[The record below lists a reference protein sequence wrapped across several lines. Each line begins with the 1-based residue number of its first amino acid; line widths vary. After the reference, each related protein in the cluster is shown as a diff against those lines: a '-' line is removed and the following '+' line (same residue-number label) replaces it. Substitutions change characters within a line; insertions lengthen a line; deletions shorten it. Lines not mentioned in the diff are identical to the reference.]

1 MNRATRDK
9 FASGTDQSNLT
20 SGNACWQ
27 TAPKVFEKLNR
38 DFGPFDIDLTADVQ
52 RALCP
57 TFFGPGSKSG
67 EDALT
72 AQWTM
77 HGRNGYSNPP
87 YGAFVARML
96 EQAVYWARQDFR
108 STLLLPMRVTQA
120 FRAYVLKSEFATDL
134 LFCSKRLY
142 FFEDDAPRLNRKAW
156 EKENRAVADSALF
169 DSIVVRFGPGRR
181 SLNVGEW
188 TVPEHVTPD
197 DLERA
202 VELYRRRESGLVLP
216 SAPGVTA

>member
-1 MNRATRDK
+1 MNRETRDK

-20 SGNACWQ
+20 TGNACWQ

-38 DFGPFDIDLTADVQ
+38 DFGPFDIDLTADV
-52 RALCP
+52 RRKLRP
-57 TFFGPGSKSG
+57 KHFGPGSPYG

-72 AQWTM
+72 ADWREF
-77 HGRNGYSNPP
+77 GSNGYSNPP
-87 YGAFVARML
+87 YGAFVALML
-96 EQAVYWARQDFR
+96 DRAVYWARQDFR
-108 STLLLPMRVTQA
+108 STLLLPMRVTRA
-120 FRAYVLKSEFATDL
+120 FRAYVLRSEFATDL
-134 LFCSKRLY
+134 LFCNKRLY

-188 TVPEHVTPD
+188 NVPDHVTPD
-197 DLERA
+197 DLGRA
-202 VELYRRRESGLVLP
+202 VELYRRKELAS
-216 SAPGVTA
+216 